1 MANYTMRARLVER
14 DLFPGQNVTLI
25 GCWVEP
31 IYSNNRTIT
40 LNAGRPNPP
49 TNINAT
55 LNTTTG
61 DIIIVWTP
69 SNSSNVYDY
78 VIYAT
83 DNYTQGFNFSDPYAT
98 VPNTSSNWTDFLAN
112 STDERYYLIKANN
125 TVGME
130 DRDYFVIGK
139 FNLKMYTGWSLFSLP
154 LKPWNQDI
162 NSIIYTGTQDDQ
174 MWRYDANDTGDHYKG
189 TDFYEGFGWFGDS
202 EMSYIYNG
210 MGYWYYSHKG
220 GYVTTPYNNTIVGVV
235 PQADVTHTIY
245 EGWNLLGW
253 TSANEK
259 DANTASTFPNATNL
273 DQLWRYDSWDVSDRY
288 KGSDYYEGYGWYGD
302 FTNVEPGRGYW
313 YYSQNVATYD
323 WIYTP

>member
-1 MANYTMRARLVER
+1 MAIGGERMRSIIFALALAVLLQAVPALADIEATTITTVSVVCWNFTADLYTNYDDYGVNDTAEMALRIVNGQNESINETVMIELFDSNYSMVRTMAAQDINAAPGNESGGVSWSYYYNDFDSLDMANYTMRARLVER
-14 DLFPGQNVTLI
+14 DLFHGQNVTLI

-174 MWRYDANDTGDHYKG
+174 MWRYDANDTGDH
-189 TDFYEGFGWFGDS
+189 
-202 EMSYIYNG
+202 
-210 MGYWYYSHKG
+210 
-220 GYVTTPYNNTIVGVV
+220 
-235 PQADVTHTIY
+235 
-245 EGWNLLGW
+245 
-253 TSANEK
+253 
-259 DANTASTFPNATNL
+259 
-273 DQLWRYDSWDVSDRY
+273 
-288 KGSDYYEGYGWYGD
+288 
-302 FTNVEPGRGYW
+302 
-313 YYSQNVATYD
+313 
-323 WIYTP
+323 